1 VKPRQVIWVAAI
13 AAVLYT
19 VVMIV
24 VFQNVEIP
32 RLSAFAA
39 LLITL
44 AAVAQ
49 VGAKWFFGSLF
60 RESVA
65 ETGQDVKPFSA
76 FKGALVGAGVAR
88 LIPAGG
94 AITPVAMAWTVR
106 DEVESSAG
114 PAIRTVL
121 LNYSG
126 LLILTGAAILFERP
140 PGQVASIS
148 LTVAAPIAIL
158 IGVVLMFGSGRLASL
173 NRFLPR
179 FLREKLEPTMVNHM
193 PGLESHLYIW
203 LRLGLEA
210 AALGLVLYAFGIE
223 ISVLEVL
230 AAFGFSSLVGGLPGT
245 PGGLGVVE
253 AGLVFILAAY
263 GFPAGVTVAPV
274 FVFRIVSYWLPA
286 GLSFIAGGST
296 FLYSQEAADA
306 AADA

>member
-1 VKPRQVIWVAAI
+1 MKPKQVIWIAAS
-13 AAVLYT
+13 AAVLYA
-19 VVMIV
+19 VAMYF
-24 VFQNVEIP
+24 VFQNVDVPPMSITAVS
-32 RLSAFAA
+32 LIVIAA
-39 LLITL
+39 IS
-44 AAVAQ
+44 Q
-49 VGAKWFFGSLF
+49 IGAKWFFGSLF
-60 RESVA
+60 RESIA
-65 ETGQDVKPFSA
+65 ETGQQVKPFSA

-94 AITPVAMAWTVR
+94 AITPVAMSWTVR

-126 LLILTGAAILFERP
+126 LLILTGAAVLLERP

-148 LTVAAPIAIL
+148 LTVAAPIAVL
-158 IGVVLMFGSGRLASL
+158 VGLVLMFGSGKLGSV
-173 NRFLPR
+173 NRFLPA
-179 FLREKLEPTMVNHM
+179 FLRDKLQPTMINHM
-193 PGLESHLYIW
+193 PGLESQLYIW
-203 LRLGLEA
+203 VRLGLEA

-223 ISVLEVL
+223 ASVLEIL

-253 AGLVFILAAY
+253 AGLVFILGAY
-263 GFPAGVTVAPV
+263 GFPFSVTAAPV
-274 FVFRIVSYWLPA
+274 FIFRIVSYWLPA
-286 GLSFIAGGST
+286 ALSFVAGGST